1 MGHEGPDPLRALLAA
16 AAVAGALAGTPA
28 SAVAATAGADFTR
41 LRFQAASGETNQVV
55 LTWEGTTV
63 RVLDS
68 GVRLLLGC
76 VPEGL
81 TAVRCLAPSG
91 DPLAGAGGCSACT
104 ALVATG
110 DGDDSVRVVGAPAP
124 GLRTQLAGGAG
135 DDLLSGGTGV
145 DAINGDAGSDTA
157 SYADR
162 ATPVAVT
169 LDEAANDGAAGER
182 DDVRTENVSGG
193 AGDDMLIG
201 DDRANEL
208 SAGVGGQDLLGGLG
222 GPDTLIGGSGRDVL
236 HGGTGADTLLSFGN
250 RPGVVDELICGAGD
264 DEVQATRADRVAT
277 DCEHVYFGGTP
288 MPRLG
293 IAGEQ
298 VRARR
303 GVLRLAVSAR
313 PAEASPPGTTGEQQK
328 GPAITA
334 TASLRALRG
343 HPSGVLARARLA
355 PFAAPGAATLR
366 LRLSRPAARALARR
380 GTIRMRV
387 EISARDTEGNASIT
401 RRIVVVRR

>member
-1 MGHEGPDPLRALLAA
+1 LRALLAA

-28 SAVAATAGADFTR
+28 SALAATAGSDFTR
-41 LRFQAASGETNQVV
+41 LRFQAASGEANHVV
-55 LTWEGTTV
+55 LTWEGATV

-81 TAVRCLAPSG
+81 NAVRCLAPSG
-91 DPLAGAGGCSACT
+91 DPLAGVGGCSACT

-124 GLRTQLAGGAG
+124 GLRMQLAGGAG
-135 DDLLSGGTGV
+135 DDRLSGGTGA

-157 SYADR
+157 SYSDR

-169 LDEAANDGAAGER
+169 LDAAANDGAAGEH

-193 AGDDMLIG
+193 AGDDVLSG

-208 SAGVGGQDLLGGLG
+208 SAGVGGRDLLSGLG

-250 RPGVVDELICGAGD
+250 RPGVVDELICGAAE
-264 DEVQATRADRVAT
+264 DEVQATRADRVAA

-288 MPRLG
+288 MPRLAIG
-293 IAGEQ
+293 GGERI
-298 VRARR
+298 RARR

-343 HPSGVLARARLA
+343 TPSGVLARARLA

-387 EISARDTEGNASIT
+387 EISAHDTEGNASIT
-401 RRIVVVRR
+401 RRIVAVRR